1 MASTLQELEK
11 PIWIYPTLLTD
22 AEFQVSRVSID
33 TRSKFHV
40 YLYTRETWNYA
51 SVSNVAIHES
61 IQKN

>member
-33 TRSKFHV
+33 TR
-40 YLYTRETWNYA
+40 ETWNYA

>member
-33 TRSKFHV
+33 TR
-40 YLYTRETWNYA
+40 ETWNYA

-61 IQKN
+61 IQKTRTIHL